1 MAVYYFFKQ
10 NLLASLSIQL
20 EIVAFDVINMFNRQA
35 SFEGLCFYFS
45 VFQSYMK
52 AFLVKF
58 KTVFFFRF
66 YSIPA
71 PICCFKKYLWWP
83 VHIWRFDE
91 VVVMTVTGMHRYK
104 QMKTLGDGTYG
115 SVVLGKAY
123 DTGETVAIKKWG
135 TFVLWECFHV
145 WYTFDFS

>member
-45 VFQSYMK
+45 IFQSYMK

-58 KTVFFFRF
+58 KTVFFLGSTQYQPQFVALKN
-66 YSIPA
+66 I
-71 PICCFKKYLWWP
+71 
-83 VHIWRFDE
+83 FDDLFIFE
-91 VVVMTVTGMHRYK
+91 GL
-104 QMKTLGDGTYG
+104 MK
-115 SVVLGKAY
+115 
-123 DTGETVAIKKWG
+123 
-135 TFVLWECFHV
+135 
-145 WYTFDFS
+145 